1 MPTFLPPTDRFLVW
15 DDGTGTGIMSYLRPG
30 DVGRNVFKLTDGTF
44 TEDEPFDTTL
54 IAKVYHGGHVHDL
67 TATEVAD
74 LTAAGYGDYIT
85 A

>member
-1 MPTFLPPTDRFLVW
+1 MPTFEPPTDAFVDY
-15 DDGTGTGIMSYLRPG
+15 DDGTGMGILSYLRPG
-30 DVGRNVFKLTDGTF
+30 DRGRNVFKLTDGTF

-67 TATEVAD
+67 TATEVSE